1 MEKYTDEWGNKF
13 PDGESYDLEYP
24 EVTLAPDAVYA
35 KNEGIISSLGNY
47 KVLLESTI
55 GIYGTGL
62 LDAITDEDL
71 KAQYAKE
78 EKDGYMKNGLNEAF
92 FKMENG

>member
-1 MEKYTDEWGNKF
+1 MLYM
-13 PDGESYDLEYP
+13 L
-24 EVTLAPDAVYA
+24 
-35 KNEGIISSLGNY
+35 KNEGVISSLGNY

-62 LDAITDEDL
+62 LDAISDDDL

-78 EKDGYMKNGLNEAF
+78 EQDGYMQNGLNEAF
-92 FKMENG
+92 FKNGEWDEAIQQYESHRCQS

>member
-1 MEKYTDEWGNKF
+1 MPKRRHH
-13 PDGESYDLEYP
+13 
-24 EVTLAPDAVYA
+24 
-35 KNEGIISSLGNY
+35 SSLGNY

>member
-55 GIYGTGL
+55 GFTVP
-62 LDAITDEDL
+62 ACWMPS
-71 KAQYAKE
+71 Q
-78 EKDGYMKNGLNEAF
+78 MKT
-92 FKMENG
+92 